1 MVQTYYISA
10 KHVQGHILFRA
21 LPHPEHRTRLY
32 RRLTLIRTI
41 AQRQDEHYA
50 YNRPHH
56 ILHWFI
62 RMSTDPHNI
71 LATTNRPFAPW
82 AISSSRLRWTL
93 CAVNNFVI
101 AVAIATLRKEQTHF
115 RTCETLCAVSN
126 FIFAVAIAT
135 LRSEQF
141 RYRGCDSHFAQGAN
155 SFSQLRDPLRSEQ
168 PHHRTCDSHFAPW
181 GNPISHLQDHSHL
194 AENQTISL
202 CDLRM
207 NSRPNNNTCDNL
219 VATPQQWFSH
229 FCSWHIVT
237 S

>member
-32 RRLTLIRTI
+32 RRQTLIRTI
-41 AQRQDEHYA
+41 AQCQDEHCS

-71 LATTNRPFAPW
+71 LATTNHPFAPW

-126 FIFAVAIAT
+126 LIIALAIAT
-135 LRSEQF
+135 LRHGEILF
-141 RYRGCDSHFAQGAN
+141 
-155 SFSQLRDPLRSEQ
+155 
-168 PHHRTCDSHFAPW
+168 RTCKT
-181 GNPISHLQDHSHL
+181 IRTLQKIRLYHCVTWEWILD
-194 AENQTISL
+194 QTII
-202 CDLRM
+202 
-207 NSRPNNNTCDNL
+207 L
-219 VATPQQWFSH
+219 VTIW
-229 FCSWHIVT
+229 
-237 S
+237 